1 MQTVLNYLSSDEVPT
16 YTSPHCYGIAAGVQT
31 GAALDWTYGE
41 GLTTALAAHLLR
53 EYGAAVLEPKRH
65 YGGLLREK
73 LVRAVEYI
81 QDQLD
86 TDLTVSRIAQ
96 AVYMSRHHFKMLFKQ
111 STGHSPYQ
119 DVVEA
124 SVRKAKELLTTS
136 KFTIIEAAFQ

>member
-41 GLTTALAAHLLR
+41 GLSTALAAHLLR

-65 YGGLLREK
+65 YGGLLREN

-96 AVYMSRHHFKMLFKQ
+96 AVYMSRHHFKRLFK
-111 STGHSPYQ
+111 
-119 DVVEA
+119 
-124 SVRKAKELLTTS
+124 
-136 KFTIIEAAFQ
+136 KFTGEPPHQYAVRAMVRNTNDLVVTDTF